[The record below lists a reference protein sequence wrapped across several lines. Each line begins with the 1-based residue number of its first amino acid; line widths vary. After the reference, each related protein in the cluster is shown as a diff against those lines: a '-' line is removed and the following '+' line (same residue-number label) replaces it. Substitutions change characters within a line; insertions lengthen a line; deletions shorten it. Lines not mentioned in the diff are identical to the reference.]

1 MARPM
6 KTSRAV
12 VRRLL
17 DESDPAVTLSTISR
31 AATALGKQV
40 KEPRACSNGGAAEP
54 TTTLARR

>member
-1 MARPM
+1 MEAEGVSQAEMARRM

-17 DESDPAVTLSTISR
+17 DQSDPAVTLSTISR

-40 KEPRACSNGGAAEP
+40 KLKLAA
-54 TTTLARR
+54 